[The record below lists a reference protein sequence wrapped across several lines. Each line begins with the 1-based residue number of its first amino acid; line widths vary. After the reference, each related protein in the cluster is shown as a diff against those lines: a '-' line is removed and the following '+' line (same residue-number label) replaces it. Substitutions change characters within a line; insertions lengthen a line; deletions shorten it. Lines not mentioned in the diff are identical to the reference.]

1 MTFASFL
8 DQLDFLPQRKD
19 HKAIQKA
26 ILGNNSHMESKVNF
40 LYKRLNW
47 FWFISILLNPT
58 ISVYFSRI
66 PIPNRFVRLVIGRL
80 RSDDIYNQLRTY
92 QNPDHRST
100 ALAEQASMLYV
111 VLNFEPAVLS
121 NETAAMREIA
131 DKFFSNNWV
140 IT

>member
-1 MTFASFL
+1 M
-8 DQLDFLPQRKD
+8 
-19 HKAIQKA
+19 
-26 ILGNNSHMESKVNF
+26 
-40 LYKRLNW
+40 
-47 FWFISILLNPT
+47 
-58 ISVYFSRI
+58 
-66 PIPNRFVRLVIGRL
+66 IGRL